1 LHFFYLFALFFCFFG
16 KTRLCDKDF
25 ILAAQEA
32 EAANPLSLAELFR
45 LSLCFVDEELAE
57 DPQPGTPLQMP
68 HLKGLA
74 IEEMLITVYRR
85 YCRYSRSLQFNTIQ
99 NNIIQFTSSKNSKSG
114 GFFIFTKFSLFFSMP
129 KSSAAGFMSIEQF
142 IEFFEDSAILHVSR
156 VVWTDVF

>member
-1 LHFFYLFALFFCFFG
+1 VFLLAFVEMFTISFGFFIASTFQLCSFNIFFLLFALFFFFFFFG

-99 NNIIQFTSSKNSKSG
+99 NNTVHWLQE
-114 GFFIFTKFSLFFSMP
+114 P
-129 KSSAAGFMSIEQF
+129 KKWWFLYF
-142 IEFFEDSAILHVSR
+142 Y
-156 VVWTDVF
+156 